1 MNNIE
6 LEKWLKVTQ
15 LYSVLYNFPMLIK
28 YFDIESTKLLDEKIE
43 VLENIKQGKKIKEI
57 QNFYDIFEL
66 LPKNGIWD

>member
-1 MNNIE
+1 MNDIE
-6 LEKWLKVTQ
+6 FEKWLKVTQ
-15 LYSVLYNFPMLIK
+15 LYSVLCNFPMLVK

-43 VLENIKQGKKIKEI
+43 VLESIKQGKKIEEI